1 MKPAMRIPIH
11 LICAAFIL
19 KGVVHADHL
28 SDADRE
34 AVLANLEKLRDSAES
49 KMDSKYRVAL
59 AAYRTAVASDE
70 AAIELFLN
78 CTDRVKFEE
87 MQKKSQEFREWKRKE
102 SEKLQSPGLREA
114 LRQQLR
120 WLILTIQAAAPKPD
134 RVKLAAAAQEIVDS
148 IFRDAQR
155 LNGQE
160 GLLAQ
165 PVTATV
171 FAKAYDISNP
181 KTDNWPL
188 SPIQLD
194 AIYSEILM
202 PPCQKPTRVAEL
214 RALWIK
220 RIQQEGAKVEFWV
233 GNRREE
239 KKGAIAAN
247 PESVEY
253 QKFLEITQPKL
264 QWDME
269 MDLFRN
275 GDESGA
281 AVRMLAHLEKH
292 LTHPAA
298 REWGEQF
305 KDLLKPAAPPTP
317 PKPAEEKAP

>member
-1 MKPAMRIPIH
+1 MKPDMRVPIL
-11 LICAAFIL
+11 LICATFIL
-19 KGVVHADHL
+19 TSVVRGEHL
-28 SDADRE
+28 ADADRE
-34 AVLANLEKLRDSAES
+34 ALLANLDKLRDSAES
-49 KMDSKYRVAL
+49 KMDSKYRVAI
-59 AAYRTAVASDE
+59 AAYRTAAASDE

-87 MQKKSQEFREWKRKE
+87 MQKKQQEFREWKRKE
-102 SEKLQSPGLREA
+102 AEKLQVPGLREA

-120 WLILTIQAAAPKPD
+120 WLILTLEAASPKAD
-134 RVKLAAAAQEIVDS
+134 RVKLAAEAQEIVDS

-165 PVTATV
+165 PVTSTV

-194 AIYSEILM
+194 AIYSGILM
-202 PPCQKPTRVAEL
+202 PPCQKPARVAEL

-220 RIQQEGAKVEFWV
+220 RIQQEGAKVEYWV

-239 KKGAIAAN
+239 KKGAIAVS
-247 PESVEY
+247 PEPVEY
-253 QKFLEITQPKL
+253 QKFLEIAQPKL
-264 QWDME
+264 QWEME
-269 MDLFRN
+269 VDLYRN

-292 LTHPAA
+292 LTHPSA

-305 KDLLKPAAPPTP
+305 KDLLKPAAPPVP